1 MRLLAV
7 DWVWG
12 VVVVSL
18 AAGTVAVAQQP
29 GRAQFLR
36 ERLTAALADQDA
48 AAIHRAVADI
58 NRHLGD
64 KAGIPEV
71 ADTFIPIPAKGA
83 WLTADEAKAGG
94 ERLLAVL
101 EKQRWW
107 RIGLDPTK
115 LDRPLREPAAAISGC
130 LAVCRAGLGGRE
142 RCLALAKEAGDFLLW
157 AQEQGGTGVFPF
169 PASRGDSRSAP
180 FQAAEKLL
188 NRAEK
193 DGRLELA
200 VRRGWLVDDLGD
212 GGLQFDNGECGV
224 ALLELYEY
232 TNEAKYLEAARES
245 ADWALARP
253 LVGNWNYN
261 SFSVY
266 LLAKMYDATGDVKY
280 LEAAVQKAVLGVMPG
295 QLTEGPLVG
304 RWHDPHNARPGY
316 HYIMLRS
323 LAALAHALPDG
334 DAARPEVL
342 KALRL
347 GLAAQNVDFRD
358 RGAPNKDKA
367 MEVLLAV
374 NRAFADDPA
383 FLRETSSAEALDA
396 LAKLVSEQA
405 RRGSLPLGP
414 CEWGHFLEYVMRR
427 SGR

>member
-18 AAGTVAVAQQP
+18 AAGTVAVAQEP
-29 GRAQFLR
+29 GRTQLLR

-48 AAIHRAVADI
+48 SAIHRAVADI

-71 ADTFIPIPAKGA
+71 ADTFVPIPEKGA

-101 EKQRWW
+101 EKRRWW
-107 RIGLDPTK
+107 RIGLDPAK

-130 LAVCRAGLGGRE
+130 LAVCRAGLGGTE
-142 RCLALAKEAGDFLLW
+142 RSLALAKEAGDFLLW
-157 AQEQGGTGVFPF
+157 AQEQGGTGGFPF

-180 FQAAEKLL
+180 FRAAGKLL
-188 NRAEK
+188 NQAEK
-193 DGRLELA
+193 DGRLELV
-200 VRRGWLVDDLGD
+200 VRQGWLVDDFGD

-232 TNEAKYLEAARES
+232 TKETKYLEAARMA

-261 SFSVY
+261 SFSVH
-266 LLAKMYDATGDVKY
+266 LLVKAHDVTGEARY
-280 LEAAVQKAVLGVMPG
+280 LEAAVRKAVLGVIPG
-295 QLTEGPLVG
+295 QLTEGPLAG

-342 KALRL
+342 AALRL
-347 GLAAQNVDFRD
+347 GLAARNADFLGQ
-358 RGAPNKDKA
+358 GAANKDKA
-367 MEVLLAV
+367 MEVLLLV
-374 NRAFADDPA
+374 NRAFAADPA
-383 FLRETSSAEALDA
+383 FLRDTSSAEALDA
-396 LAKLVSEQA
+396 LARLVSAEA

-414 CEWGHFLEYVMRR
+414 CEWGYFLEYVMRR